1 MSWDEA
7 RFERFVEAT
16 IRMARHQLPG
26 YGRPHVILPY
36 PPKEELTCIAAV
48 RNLPSRLEANGLVA
62 ESVAMAPYVAR
73 AVRRYARRPLEDCD
87 EYERLQA
94 DFSEPRNGVIGRT
107 LDACEADLKAKS
119 NDGRVLAVCRLGA
132 LYPFGHVSA
141 ILEGLYLRGVTTTL
155 AIVYPGTADGTALSF
170 LGRLDPT
177 GAYRGHIV
185 T

>member
-1 MSWDEA
+1 MSWDDA
-7 RFERFVEAT
+7 RFDRFVDAT

-48 RNLPSRLEANGLVA
+48 RNLPSRLEAAGFVT
-62 ESVAMAPYVAR
+62 ESVALAPYVAR
-73 AVRRYARRPLEDCD
+73 AVQRYARRSLVDSD
-87 EYERLQA
+87 EYQRLQA

-119 NDGRVLAVCRLGA
+119 EDGKILALCRLGA

-141 ILEGLYLRGVTTTL
+141 FLEG
-155 AIVYPGTADGTALSF
+155 
-170 LGRLDPT
+170 
-177 GAYRGHIV
+177 
-185 T
+185 

>member
-1 MSWDEA
+1 MAWDDA

-26 YGRPHVILPY
+26 YGYPHVILPY
-36 PPKEELTCIAAV
+36 PPRDELTCIHAV
-48 RNLPSRLEANGLVA
+48 RNLPARVNQAGFVA
-62 ESVAMAPYVAR
+62 EAIALAPFVAR
-73 AVRRYARRPLEDCD
+73 ALARYARRMLEEPDD
-87 EYERLQA
+87 YQRLQA
-94 DFSEPRNGVIGRT
+94 DLSEPRNGLVGRT
-107 LDACEADLKAKS
+107 VDACVPDLEPKS
-119 NDGRVLAVCRLGA
+119 KEGTILVLCRLGA

-141 ILEGLYLRGVTTTL
+141 LLEGLYRRGVTTTI
-155 AIVYPGTADGTALSF
+155 AVVYPGTADGTALSF